1 MATPRKPVTF
11 TGSSPLAPLMAQYV
25 QEKRACGYRFNPAAS
40 SLRRLDAHLCRQGL
54 QQVELPKA
62 ATSSW
67 LAKQPHETGKTQRAR
82 VNLVRQ
88 FASVHAPTRTF
99 PPTCQITPW
108 APRIRGRS
116 WHAC

>member
-40 SLRRLDAHLCRQGL
+40 SLRRLDAHLCSQGL

-62 ATSSW
+62 ATASW
-67 LAKQPHETGKTQRAR
+67 LAKQPHETGQPGSQLR
-82 VNLVRQ
+82 L
-88 FASVHAPTRTF
+88 VHAPTGPSCRR
-99 PPTCQITPW
+99 
-108 APRIRGRS
+108 A
-116 WHAC
+116 